1 MKLPMN
7 VAMTWFQMCIE
18 KGRYSEDELL
28 IENRR
33 VSERPEIKRAW
44 CILNGR
50 GKQHILSEKLKVG
63 EYGEIREIV
72 IRN

>member
-18 KGRYSEDELL
+18 RGRYSEGELL
-28 IENRR
+28 IENKR
-33 VSERPEIKRAW
+33 VLERPEIKRAL

-50 GKQHILSEKLKVG
+50 GKQRILSDQKSLKWESTVKSEK
-63 EYGEIREIV
+63 
-72 IRN
+72 